1 MCLYDL
7 NIALYGHFIK
17 QTCNKNKKPWDD
29 RIHTDGGKNS
39 QFTSANSL
47 CSSSSNYLL
56 ADLNLHPH
64 PYFQT
69 DNSFPELELHK
80 PFVPL
85 LIFVGKIVSF
95 SPFVWIRR
103 QPCRCHVLNVWCYLT
118 RMYSQKRYSV
128 ILLCFNVR
136 TKHMENYLIMNLD
149 ANCIR

>member
-1 MCLYDL
+1 MVSVHLYDL
-7 NIALYGHFIK
+7 NIALYRHFIK
-17 QTCNKNKKPWDD
+17 RTCNKNKKPWDD

-56 ADLNLHPH
+56 ADPNLHPY

-95 SPFVWIRR
+95 FFHLYESADNLAA
-103 QPCRCHVLNVWCYLT
+103 RCHVPNCLMLVSTNVQ
-118 RMYSQKRYSV
+118 SKNIFS
-128 ILLCFNVR
+128 NS
-136 TKHMENYLIMNLD
+136 IMF
-149 ANCIR
+149 